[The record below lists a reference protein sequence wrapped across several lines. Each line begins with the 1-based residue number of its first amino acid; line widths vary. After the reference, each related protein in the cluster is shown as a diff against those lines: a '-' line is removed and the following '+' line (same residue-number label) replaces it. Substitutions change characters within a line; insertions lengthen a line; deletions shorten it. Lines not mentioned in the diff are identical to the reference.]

1 MMSVQDLQLMC
12 MALLCTAVALGCAL
26 VSRQPGIR
34 LNEMFV
40 TISCLL
46 FLLAFF
52 IGSELF
58 GWAFALFYGITVLV
72 LLILA
77 LLTDKKPWLHWA
89 RVLRAE
95 ESRQAAP

>member
-1 MMSVQDLQLMC
+1 MSVQDLQLMC
-12 MALLCTAVALGCAL
+12 MALLCTAAALGCAL
-26 VSRQPGIR
+26 FSRQPGIR

-72 LLILA
+72 LLTLA
-77 LLTDKKPWLHWA
+77 LLTDKKSWLNWA
-89 RVLRAE
+89 RVLRAG